1 MRTRG
6 SKGAETLRAIRS
18 AAIDLLSER
27 GYEATNLRTLAK
39 RVGLQ
44 AGSLYNYIDSKQ
56 HLLFWLLKEGTDRLL
71 AGFDATVEGIEEP
84 QAQMREFVA
93 FHLGY
98 HIANI
103 KESIVLSGEMRSLN
117 AKNYRICTRLLRIYT
132 GRVQDIIERGVA
144 AGKFAVADSQVAAYA
159 ILQMLTVAIRW
170 YRPAGRLTPGEL
182 VKIYTGMTLMMLGAE
197 VRVAAAQASN
207 GSDAGERLERVQKEA
222 ASERT

>member
-18 AAIDLLSER
+18 AAVDLLAEH
-27 GYEATNLRTLAK
+27 GYGATNLRMLAK

-56 HLLFWLLKEGTDRLL
+56 HLLFWLLKEGSDRLL
-71 AGFDATVEGIEEP
+71 AGFEATVEGIEEP
-84 QAQMREFVA
+84 EAQMREFVA

-103 KESIVLSGEMRSLN
+103 KESIVLAGEIRSLN
-117 AKNYRICTRLLRIYT
+117 TKNYRICSRLLRNYT
-132 GRVQDIIERGVA
+132 DRVQSIIERGA
-144 AGKFAVADSQVAAYA
+144 EAGKFTVADSQIAAYA
-159 ILQMLTVAIRW
+159 ILQMLTAAIRW

-182 VKIYTGMTLMMLGAE
+182 IKIYTEMSLGMLGVGATHAA
-197 VRVAAAQASN
+197 VATAN
-207 GSDAGERLERVQKEA
+207 GSIHKERLMRVQKEDA
-222 ASERT
+222 LARN